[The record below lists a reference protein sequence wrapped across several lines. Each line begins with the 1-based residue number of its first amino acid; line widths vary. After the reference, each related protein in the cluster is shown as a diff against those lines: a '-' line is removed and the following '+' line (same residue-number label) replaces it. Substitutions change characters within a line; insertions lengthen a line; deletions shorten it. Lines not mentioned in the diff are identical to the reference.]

1 MFHSHLK
8 HQARQKEHKD
18 LAMAAL
24 IFLLRLIVIP
34 PPHTTAVV
42 IRIVCLHVREQF
54 LDLPIAASP
63 CLYIAS
69 TISRAAVKPILAS
82 HLIPFPFCIRRS
94 LWDFEGPQTRN
105 PPCIYFEV
113 FLRDFIESC
122 SDLLKPFVIFFH
134 QVLVI
139 LLRVPRPVFFLSPLS
154 TCFPEARV
162 LSAQWHDFES
172 VKVRIPRLDEF
183 HFSFLFRWEWIICG
197 ESILP
202 AIGK

>member
-139 LLRVPRPVFFLSPLS
+139 LLRVPPACVFLVSIIDLFSRSQSSLCTVTWLWIGEGSHPETWWVPFFVSFPLGMNYLW
-154 TCFPEARV
+154 RV
-162 LSAQWHDFES
+162 HTTGN
-172 VKVRIPRLDEF
+172 R
-183 HFSFLFRWEWIICG
+183 
-197 ESILP
+197 
-202 AIGK
+202 